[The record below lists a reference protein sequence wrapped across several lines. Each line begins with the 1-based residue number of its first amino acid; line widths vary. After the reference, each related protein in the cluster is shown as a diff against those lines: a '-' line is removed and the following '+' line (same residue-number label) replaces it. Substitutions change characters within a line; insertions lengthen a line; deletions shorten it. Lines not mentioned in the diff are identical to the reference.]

1 MRKSEPFFTL
11 GLLVIA
17 TTILI
22 GWSVSHAQDT
32 EEAAARPAEFEPLVE
47 LEKTIHFLTPS
58 GEDVAVSPGAYSVE
72 AADDALILT
81 LNQTEEVQPVTIK
94 AEATTH
100 TESIDTPEPL
110 TIPEEEDQKVI
121 MLLLPEGKALQAVGS
136 SSGIRE
142 RGMTLKRVRGN
153 PRIIRKMPRL
163 KGVFTAPR
171 LGAISP
177 NGRIYIKGKGFGTS
191 KGEIILSVRKLS
203 KRVITYPL
211 TVKNWSDTKIKAT
224 IPSGISNVPDHTAW
238 FVVKTSQGLRFRTW
252 AVNFYAK
259 RDTHTLKR
267 TEVRV
272 KTCSRGADH
281 NVCNGWNQSDPGA
294 CTFKDPYLRKDATF
308 TIMHLNCDAIV
319 DWDKGDDEIE
329 VRLLNGWVI
338 SKIDISG
345 QGSSTSEKLEL
356 PTQLELKR
364 STYGTSVW
372 KQKIHWE
379 VSPGKDYV
387 LYSFWVKI
395 KGPKGLPYR

>member
-1 MRKSEPFFTL
+1 MRKSERFFTL

-22 GWSVSHAQDT
+22 GWSVSHAQDM
-32 EEAAARPAEFEPLVE
+32 EEAEARPAEFEPLVE

-110 TIPEEEDQKVI
+110 TIPEEEDQQVI

-142 RGMTLKRVRGN
+142 RGMTFKRVRAN
-153 PRIIRKMPRL
+153 PRVIRKMPRL

-177 NGRIYIKGKGFGTS
+177 DGRLYIKGKGFGTS
-191 KGEIILSVRKLS
+191 KGTIILSVRKLS

-211 TVKNWSDTKIKAT
+211 TVNNWSDTKIKAT
-224 IPSGISNVPDHTAW
+224 IPRNISKVPDHKAW
-238 FVVKTSQGLRFRTW
+238 FVVKTAQGMRFRTW
-252 AVNFYAK
+252 TVNFYAK

-267 TEVRV
+267 EEVRV

-294 CTFKDPYLRKDATF
+294 CTFKNPYLRKDATF
-308 TIMHLNCDAIV
+308 TIMHLNCDVAV
-319 DWDKGDDEIE
+319 DWDDGTDEIE

-338 SKIDISG
+338 SNIDISG
-345 QGSSTSEKLEL
+345 GGSSSSEKLRL

-372 KQKIHWE
+372 KQKIPWE

-395 KGPKGLPYR
+395 TGPEGVRYR